1 MSLNCVP
8 YIVCCCSNWKET
20 DQTQRK
26 YSIIIWE
33 EQQHIDTEIWRNW
46 AVKIL
51 IEEGIMFISTE
62 NQWLFIIHTFIQIE
76 ATLSD
81 EMTNESFLYKIDNF
95 RESSV

>member
-1 MSLNCVP
+1 
-8 YIVCCCSNWKET
+8 
-20 DQTQRK
+20 
-26 YSIIIWE
+26 
-33 EQQHIDTEIWRNW
+33 
-46 AVKIL
+46 
-51 IEEGIMFISTE
+51 MFISTE